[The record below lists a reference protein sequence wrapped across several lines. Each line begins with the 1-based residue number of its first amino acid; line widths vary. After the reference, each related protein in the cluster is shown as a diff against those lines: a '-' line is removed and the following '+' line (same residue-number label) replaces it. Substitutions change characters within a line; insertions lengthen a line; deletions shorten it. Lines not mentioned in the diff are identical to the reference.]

1 MSRVCHFMNS
11 QVNRGNVAFPAHV
24 FLDLFGTLIYPTSPI
39 HIRYNQVA
47 QFNGFSSFNLSANN
61 FKTAFKQ
68 TNQKFPNYGK
78 NYHLT
83 HHGQGKNLQ
92 MSPKDWWLKVIKDTF
107 IDSLNSQDKQSGSK
121 MREIEE
127 LSELIYEDFQKN
139 ENEEIYK
146 NYDDTI
152 TFINYLIREGINF
165 SILTNSDP
173 KIMNALPPRLKSLL
187 SSSKDTNNLNND
199 IQVFTSWDLGYTKP
213 DKRIWDFAIS
223 KLNLSKSN
231 NRLIHVGDDFQED
244 FLGAKSADL
253 ESIWLHRLDNHQKIS
268 KPIQNYVGN
277 YEFKQ
282 NERIHSLDE
291 LCGFL

>member
-1 MSRVCHFMNS
+1 MSR
-11 QVNRGNVAFPAHV
+11 
-24 FLDLFGTLIYPTSPI
+24 
-39 HIRYNQVA
+39 VA

-139 ENEEIYK
+139 ENEEKYT

-223 KLNLSKSN
+223 KLNLS
-231 NRLIHVGDDFQED
+231 
-244 FLGAKSADL
+244 AKSAGL

-291 LCGFL
+291 LCGFFNF